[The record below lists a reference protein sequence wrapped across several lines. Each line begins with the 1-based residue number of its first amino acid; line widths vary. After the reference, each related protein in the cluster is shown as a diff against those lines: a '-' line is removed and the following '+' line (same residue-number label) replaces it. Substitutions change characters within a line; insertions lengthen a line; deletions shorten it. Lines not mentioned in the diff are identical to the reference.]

1 MLSALELSP
10 AAWLAAG
17 GAFLFAAILRGFT
30 GFGFAIAAVP
40 LASLV
45 MPPSRT
51 VAAVLVMQLAI
62 GIRDCIMEWRQA
74 NRAIVGQLAIAA
86 VIGMP
91 LGVIALA
98 LTPAPIV
105 RVTLGVMVLVAVALT
120 WKPHPARQS
129 PRRATTLATGFASGI
144 FHGLAAMAGPP
155 VIAYFLAYETRV
167 AVMRSSLMVF
177 FPVVSLLGL
186 PMVAVAGLLDTPAI
200 VLGVLGM
207 PLMVGGGWLGT
218 WAFRRYGA
226 RSYRPLALGALLLTA
241 AASIARALTDLL

>member
-1 MLSALELSP
+1 MSP
-10 AAWLAAG
+10 AAWLAAS
-17 GAFLFAAILRGFT
+17 GAILFAAVLRGFT
-30 GFGFAIAAVP
+30 GFGFALAAVP

-51 VAAVLVMQLAI
+51 VAAILVMQLSI

-74 NRAIVGQLAIAA
+74 DRVAVRHLTIGA

-91 LGVIALA
+91 LGVAVLALA
-98 LTPAPIV
+98 PAGLV
-105 RVTLGVMVLVAVALT
+105 RAALGVLVLAAVALT
-120 WKPHPARQS
+120 WKPHPGTRPPHLAV
-129 PRRATTLATGFASGI
+129 TLGTGFASGV

-155 VIAYFLAYETRV
+155 AVAYFLAFETRV

-186 PMVAVAGLLDTPAI
+186 PMVAVAGLLDMPA
-200 VLGVLGM
+200 VLLGVLGM
-207 PLMVGGGWLGT
+207 PVMVGGGWLGA
-218 WAFRRYGA
+218 WAFKRYGV

-241 AASIARALTDLL
+241 AASILRALVDLI

>member
-1 MLSALELSP
+1 MLSAFDLSP

-17 GAFLFAAILRGFT
+17 GAILVAAILRGFT

-45 MPPSRT
+45 MPPSRA
-51 VAAVLVMQLAI
+51 VAAILVMQLCI
-62 GIRDCIMEWRQA
+62 GIRDCVMEWRQA
-74 NRAIVGQLAIAA
+74 NRATVGHLAIGAF
-86 VIGMP
+86 IGMP

-98 LTPAPIV
+98 LTPAPLV
-105 RVTLGVMVLVAVALT
+105 RVALGVMVLVAVALT
-120 WKPHPARQS
+120 WKPHPARRP
-129 PRRATTLATGFASGI
+129 PRRAVTLATGFASGI

-155 VIAYFLAYETRV
+155 AIAYFLAYEPRV

-177 FPVVSLLGL
+177 FPVASLLGL

-207 PLMVGGGWLGT
+207 PLMIGGGWLGT
-218 WAFRRYGA
+218 WAFKRYGA
-226 RSYRPLALGALLLTA
+226 RSYRPLALAALLLTA
-241 AASIARALTDLL
+241 VASIARALADLL